1 MVGGGFC
8 PRRNSG
14 RLVRTRRGAGRI
26 IREHRQGSHSR
37 VVWIRHRRSCA
48 GYGKRVEARKVTG
61 VAGEKGSEKARVG
74 RRILRNGVALKINR
88 SECAGRPEVSSV
100 DGNIGGRPLKY
111 ARRGRRD

>member
-37 VVWIRHRRSCA
+37 VVWIRHPRGCA

-61 VAGEKGSEKARVG
+61 VAGEKGSEKARGG
-74 RRILRNGVALKINR
+74 RRILPNGGALKINR
-88 SECAGRPEVSSV
+88 SQCAVLSEGSS
-100 DGNIGGRPLKY
+100 
-111 ARRGRRD
+111 